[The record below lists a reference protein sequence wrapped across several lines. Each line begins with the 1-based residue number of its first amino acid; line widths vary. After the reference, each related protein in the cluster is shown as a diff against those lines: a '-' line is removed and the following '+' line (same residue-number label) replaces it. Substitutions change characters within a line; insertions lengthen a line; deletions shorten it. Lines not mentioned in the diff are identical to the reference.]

1 MHRRARMRIRIR
13 RRIVGHSRLRLL
25 GRLWLPVGVGR
36 VGAGRDKDMGMG
48 RLRLRR

>member
-1 MHRRARMRIRIR
+1 MRIRIR

-25 GRLWLPVGVGR
+25 GRLLLVVELVGLGR
-36 VGAGRDKDMGMG
+36 VGLGRGMGMG